1 MLHLDW
7 VRELFFILG
16 ISAGTCILA
25 AVYAGL
31 ENVFP
36 FLRGGL
42 GRMN

>member
-7 VRELFFILG
+7 VRELFFIMG
-16 ISAGTCILA
+16 ISAGTCLLA
-25 AVYAGL
+25 VVYATL

-42 GRMN
+42 GRMD

>member
-7 VRELFFILG
+7 FRELMFVIG
-16 ISAGTCILA
+16 ISAGTCVLA
-25 AVYAGL
+25 VIYASL